1 MYIVEERT
9 VGASLGEDNIR
20 AGLRAAV
27 GGYILVLLCMVIY
40 YKGFGMIANIA
51 LAVNVILLVA
61 LMSVL
66 GATLTMPG
74 IAGIVLTMGMAVD
87 ANVLIFS
94 RVREEALERPPQAAI
109 TAGFDRAFTTI
120 VDSNITHL
128 LVALMLLAIR
138 HGPDQRL
145 RRRADARHH
154 HVDVH
159 RHHRDA
165 RDGQSGVRRP
175 QHEEAVRMSEPQRV
189 INFMALRKH
198 GAVFSIAISIDL
210 DRFVFLAGSELRS
223 RLHRRHAGRGRVR
236 AAGRA
241 EDVRISLEHA
251 GITKPWC
258 SISARNTTC

>member
-1 MYIVEERT
+1 M
-9 VGASLGEDNIR
+9 AQAFGEDNIR

-94 RVREEALERPPQAAI
+94 RVREEARERSPQAAI

-128 LVALMLLAIR
+128 LVALVLLGFGTGPIKGFAVVLTLGIITSMFTAITVT
-138 HGPDQRL
+138 
-145 RRRADARHH
+145 RAMVNLVYGNRN
-154 HVDVH
+154 
-159 RHHRDA
+159 
-165 RDGQSGVRRP
+165 
-175 QHEEAVRMSEPQRV
+175 
-189 INFMALRKH
+189 IRKLS
-198 GAVFSIAISIDL
+198 V
-210 DRFVFLAGSELRS
+210 
-223 RLHRRHAGRGRVR
+223 
-236 AAGRA
+236 
-241 EDVRISLEHA
+241 
-251 GITKPWC
+251 
-258 SISARNTTC
+258 